1 MGVEQFARIARDS
14 LDLEFDDSDDSW
26 TIFFVPSGGLKDA
39 QKGFPRIKFVH
50 QDSDGRISAIVNF
63 KKVDGSY
70 QLESACSPDY
80 SRLSHHANIS
90 NEVNRFEL
98 SEEELLGSLETLA
111 SLSGQKD
118 VYDIFQ
124 KVVVQTAL
132 SYALEKEKDPNVLYK
147 IH

>member
-1 MGVEQFARIARDS
+1 MGVEQFARIARDY

-80 SRLSHHANIS
+80 RRLKPQIDSGNCLNESHS
-90 NEVNRFEL
+90 SQVEL
-98 SEEELLGSLETLA
+98 V
-111 SLSGQKD
+111 LSGIESLAYQSDD
-118 VYDIFQ
+118 VAYI
-124 KVVVQTAL
+124 VSVQTAL
-132 SYALEKEKDPNVLYK
+132 STALERDKDSNRYT
-147 IH
+147 IN